1 MFKNNINISLG
12 DTIKNRIEY
21 YDNLR
26 VLAIFGIIAIHVFQL
41 WHHGE
46 QAYGLYIYMFSEIV
60 RFAVPIFLM
69 LSGALLLNRD
79 LELSYFLKHRLT
91 RIIYPFLFYFVL
103 EFILSLFTSRTF
115 SFDIFTHS
123 WYFWMIFGVY
133 LSVPIINKFILYAS
147 EKEIEYFLVV
157 FTLAAIFY
165 QITLFFKIGHYF
177 NLNFFVAPIGYLVLG
192 YFLSVKDFKMDK
204 NKLMMLMV
212 VVFLAATFVKM
223 LETGAV
229 VPKNFALDYAATQ
242 SQILS
247 SWVDVSI
254 FEILQAGS
262 LFVIFKHL
270 NFGYF
275 RKAIVSVSN
284 VSYGMYLINYLIM
297 FYITPFF
304 TSLPHSGAEICVVI
318 VVMSVFVFGVSWII
332 VFVLTNIPIIGKY
345 CT

>member
-1 MFKNNINISLG
+1 M
-12 DTIKNRIEY
+12 IKNRIEY

-46 QAYGLYIYMFSEIV
+46 QAFGMYIYMFSEFV
-60 RFAVPIFLM
+60 RYAVPIFLM

-79 LELSYFLKHRLT
+79 IELGHFLKHRLT
-91 RIIYPFLFYFVL
+91 RIVYPFLFYFVL

-115 SFDIFTHS
+115 SFDIFSHS

-133 LSVPIINKFILYAS
+133 LSVPIINKFIQHAS
-147 EKEIEYFLVV
+147 RREIEYFIVIFV
-157 FTLAAIFY
+157 LAAIFY
-165 QITLFFKIGHYF
+165 QFALFFKIGHYF
-177 NLNFFVAPIGYLVLG
+177 NLNFFVAPIGYLILG
-192 YFLSVKDFKMDK
+192 YYLSIREFKMDK
-204 NKLMMLMV
+204 RKLMLLMV
-212 VVFLAATFVKM
+212 IVFLAATFVKM

-242 SQILS
+242 SAILS

-262 LFVIFKHL
+262 LFVIFKYL

-275 RKAIVSVSN
+275 RKAVVSISN

-304 TSLPHSGAEICVVI
+304 TSLPYSGVEICI
-318 VVMSVFVFGVSWII
+318 TIILMSVFVFVVSWLI
-332 VFVLTNIPIIGKY
+332 VVVLSKIPVIGKY

>member
-1 MFKNNINISLG
+1 M
-12 DTIKNRIEY
+12 NRIEY

-46 QAYGLYIYMFSEIV
+46 QAFGFYIYMFSEIV
-60 RFAVPIFLM
+60 RYSVPIFLM

-79 LELSYFLKHRLT
+79 IELGHFLRHRLT

-103 EFILSLFTSRTF
+103 DFILSLITYRTF
-115 SFDIFTHS
+115 SYDIFSHS

-133 LSVPIINKFILYAS
+133 LSVPVINKFIQNAS
-147 EKEIEYFLVV
+147 TREIEYFLVIFV
-157 FTLAAIFY
+157 VGAVFY
-165 QITLFFKIGHYF
+165 QFALFFKIGHYF
-177 NLNFFVAPIGYLVLG
+177 NLNFFLAPIGYLVLG
-192 YFLSVKDFKMDK
+192 YYLSIRNFKMDSK
-204 NKLMMLMV
+204 KLIILMLI
-212 VVFLAATFVKM
+212 VFLAATFVKM

-242 SQILS
+242 SPVLS

-262 LFVIFKHL
+262 FFIILKHL
-270 NFGYF
+270 NFGHF
-275 RKAIVSVSN
+275 RKVIVSISN
-284 VSYGMYLINYLIM
+284 LSYGMYLINYLIM

-304 TSLPHSGAEICVVI
+304 IGLPHSGVEICLTI
-318 VVMSVFVFGVSWII
+318 IVMSVFVFLVSWLI
-332 VFVLTNIPIIGKY
+332 VFVLSKVPVVGKY